1 MTMEQKKVIR
11 AAVLTP
17 MFLLLAIGIFDA
29 RHGNLAA
36 QGKTHNIASSGNMDF
51 RKAEAGFPAERL
63 ATAYYTPT
71 ASIMALKVTLGRMA
85 LDVLSGSG

>member
-36 QGKTHNIASSGNMDF
+36 QGKTRNIASSGNMDF
-51 RKAEAGFPAERL
+51 RKAEAGLDRKSTRL
-63 ATAYYTPT
+63 NSSHIPL
-71 ASIMALKVTLGRMA
+71 SRMPSSA
-85 LDVLSGSG
+85 